1 MKKFLTAILALVM
14 AMSLAVGVTAFADES
29 TAGENT
35 MTINIVRQN
44 EGVSEEAA
52 LANILASYEVS
63 YNNGD
68 TLYDAILGEFGD
80 DSDWYP
86 VDILDTTTWQP
97 TGEKG
102 QVLNSLTFTDNKGDQ
117 QTWTNESKTEN
128 GSDAN
133 SGKYTGQSWV
143 YYFKDMTPMDE
154 DGKYLNEVAA
164 DGSTLTLNYQY
175 SSFTWGNWT
184 EPGTQE

>member
-35 MTINIVRQN
+35 MTINIVRQDKN
-44 EGVSEEAA
+44 VSEEAA
-52 LANILASYEVS
+52 LADILASYEVS

-68 TLYDAILGEFGD
+68 TLHDVILGEFGD

-86 VDILDTTTWQP
+86 VDILDPKDWSD
-97 TGEKG
+97 TGRDG

-117 QTWTNESKTEN
+117 QTWTNNGQTTED
-128 GSDAN
+128 STAD
-133 SGKYTGQSWV
+133 SGTYFGQSWV

-164 DGSTLTLNYQY
+164 DGSTLTLSYQY
-175 SSFTWGNWT
+175 SSFSW
-184 EPGTQE
+184 